1 MIGQQSLNL
10 THNWKENGFTYPVL
24 KFLWHFCILSV
35 QVLCDKVYDMGGG
48 RVWRRAKLYNIIL
61 EWPLNNL
68 ETPMKQPWNIVEIP
82 PPMGF
87 QYSQIEIG
95 TFLRKKDE
103 KMCYIPSN
111 QGKKMSDW
119 FLLFSGHIFKLNW
132 ALSMVGLPPPI
143 TCNLS
148 YAVPHPLPPMWW
160 RH

>member
-1 MIGQQSLNL
+1 MIL
-10 THNWKENGFTYPVL
+10 
-24 KFLWHFCILSV
+24 
-35 QVLCDKVYDMGGG
+35 YDTGGG

-61 EWPLNNL
+61 ERPLNNL

-111 QGKKMSDW
+111 QGKRMPDW

-148 YAVPHPLPPMWW
+148 LKCHHLPYPTPFPLSDNVIRSYYLNKIVGSNVL